1 MTPQET
7 LSTKTCRRGHL
18 YDASL
23 RKCSICKRISEK
35 KCMIKQATNKFIKE
49 RPLDTICSCGRVGCD
64 IPYGYCHCGCG
75 QKTDISAYD
84 EPKRGYIAGVP
95 RKFCYRHKKIA
106 PLIEEAM
113 PFKIEGVY
121 CRLIPLSRG
130 MYTIVWESDY
140 KWLMQW
146 KWSAYKSGKTNK
158 YYAFRTGPTV
168 NGRTGE
174 GIWMAREIM
183 GLKYGDMRDVD
194 HIEPNATLDNRRS
207 NLRIANDS
215 QNRCNTR
222 KRSDNTSGY
231 KGVSYDKRR
240 SKWIA
245 SISVNGISK
254 YLGRFDTAEEASFAY
269 CDAAPKYHGEFARID
284 D

>member
-1 MTPQET
+1 
-7 LSTKTCRRGHL
+7 
-18 YDASL
+18 
-23 RKCSICKRISEK
+23 
-35 KCMIKQATNKFIKE
+35 
-49 RPLDTICSCGRVGCD
+49 
-64 IPYGYCHCGCG
+64 
-75 QKTDISAYD
+75 
-84 EPKRGYIAGVP
+84 
-95 RKFCYRHKKIA
+95 
-106 PLIEEAM
+106 
-113 PFKIEGVY
+113 
-121 CRLIPLSRG
+121 